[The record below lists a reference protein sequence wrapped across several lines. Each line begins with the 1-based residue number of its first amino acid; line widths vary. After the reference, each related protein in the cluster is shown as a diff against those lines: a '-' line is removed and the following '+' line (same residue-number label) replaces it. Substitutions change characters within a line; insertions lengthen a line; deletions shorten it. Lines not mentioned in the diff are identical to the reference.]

1 MQSVLFSIFLHSNK
15 FIFQSFATLCNEK
28 KFKVITKNR
37 KSCFGSSPTF
47 PLKIHSIHFQSKRH
61 NHIIVIT
68 KITIMSKDK
77 TGEGWIFSRL
87 LSNLQKKNRS
97 KFKIKI
103 LNFSRLAMKITDE
116 FLFYLPHFLYY
127 LRKHFLFFPSHIR
140 SIIFFR
146 LYFLL

>member
-37 KSCFGSSPTF
+37 KRCFASSATF
-47 PLKIHSIHFQSKRH
+47 TLKIHSIHFQSKRH
-61 NHIIVIT
+61 TYIIVIT

-77 TGEGWIFSRL
+77 TGGGWIFSRL

-103 LNFSRLAMKITDE
+103 LNFSRLAMKITDV
-116 FLFYLPHFLYY
+116 FLFSLPHFLYS
-127 LRKHFLFFPSHIR
+127 LRKHFLFFLSHIR